1 MLLFNSDSSRLIN
14 KLSFIA
20 KKACLWAKMV
30 KSSKDGSWK
39 QNKRWSRTELSV
51 ESLTFLKV
59 TAKCQRV
66 LQTLLLSAFDLIGR
80 IGSSTLKFIN
90 NTRRK
95 IIRQKIF
102 KMRKFREISLAF
114 KSSLD
119 FTIMIPTTAFLDVVN
134 P

>member
-51 ESLTFLKV
+51 EGLTFLKV
-59 TAKCQRV
+59 NSEMPMSSSDLTFKCLRHNRKNWILHTEIYKQHKT
-66 LQTLLLSAFDLIGR
+66 QDHKTKDL
-80 IGSSTLKFIN
+80 
-90 NTRRK
+90 
-95 IIRQKIF
+95 
-102 KMRKFREISLAF
+102 
-114 KSSLD
+114 
-119 FTIMIPTTAFLDVVN
+119 
-134 P
+134 